1 MRTMEGTARPARTT
15 MRRLGGAAVLAVPPP
30 ALVDRRALGIATA
43 LAALL
48 AAVIAILAARL
59 ALHQTRSPRRA
70 RSLRQARPTHQVRL
84 FRLARWTRHARS
96 ARQVRLFRLA
106 RWTRQA
112 RSSGKARSTG
122 KAHPAHPS
130 GPAHAGTWLALP
142 SPPEGERS
150 GPAGDLFGPVHSP
163 RTGPG
168 LGPGHGRD
176 LGAVFPAV
184 PSPPD
189 PGAGTGPA
197 VPSPPDPGLGLA
209 DLARRSQELLDQQLE
224 LLDQVERDQVDPRL
238 AGRLLQVDRLA
249 VRARRNAHN
258 LIVLA
263 GGEPG
268 RRWDGPAPLAEVA
281 AVAVLDNPDAA
292 RVEVA
297 VADDLLVPLPA
308 ADDLANL
315 LAELVDNATAFSAP
329 ETRVRVHGQRLG
341 SGYVLEV
348 EDRGLG
354 MTDEE
359 LEAVNRRLAGDPA
372 AAGDPGQ
379 RLGAMVAGRLAA
391 RHDVRV
397 RLRRSPG
404 GGVTALVHL
413 PERLVLA
420 PRPYG
425 FRIPE
430 ADPPL
435 PRRPPHASLAPDLA
449 AAGGPGHPDGQASP
463 PAVRSPE
470 QVRSMLSRYRS
481 GLERGRA
488 AAARDLPDD
497 PDGDLPP

>member
-15 MRRLGGAAVLAVPPP
+15 MRRLGGTAVLAVPPP

-48 AAVIAILAARL
+48 AAVAAILAARL
-59 ALHQTRSPRRA
+59 ALRRA
-70 RSLRQARPTHQVRL
+70 RSLGQTDSTRQAC
-84 FRLARWTRHARS
+84 S
-96 ARQVRLFRLA
+96 
-106 RWTRQA
+106 TRQA
-112 RSSGKARSTG
+112 RSSGQARLT
-122 KAHPAHPS
+122 HPS
-130 GPAHAGTWLALP
+130 ASVRAHAGTPLALP

-150 GPAGDLFGPVHSP
+150 GPARDLFGPVHSP

-168 LGPGHGRD
+168 LEPGHGPD
-176 LGAVFPAV
+176 PGAVFPTA

-189 PGAGTGPA
+189 AGR
-197 VPSPPDPGLGLA
+197 GLVA
-209 DLARRSQELLDQQLE
+209 DLARRSQDLLDQQLE
-224 LLDQVERDQVDPRL
+224 LLDQVERDQADPRL

-329 ETRVRVHGQRLG
+329 ETRVRVHGQRVG

-379 RLGAMVAGRLAA
+379 RLGAMVAGRLAT

-413 PERLVLA
+413 PERLVLT
-420 PRPYG
+420 PRAYG

-435 PRRPPHASLAPDLA
+435 PRRAPHASLAPDLA